1 MYFQYDKN
9 NYIYMTNNNNKIVL
23 LTTII
28 INIITNI
35 NLFSYNKYRFLFE
48 QVLIIYEFVNTLLN
62 IQLLLN

>member
-9 NYIYMTNNNNKIVL
+9 NYIYITNNNNKIVL
-23 LTTII
+23 LTKII